1 MNNLNQFRAELKSRR
16 LALELK
22 QKDLFDRTGLSRQQ
36 YQHIEKNGNPTLETL
51 LLIAEGLNC
60 ELKLIPKNQSL
71 NQLPNDNMQQDDI
84 SQDPWHGVLD

>member
-16 LALELK
+16 LALGLK

-71 NQLPNDNMQQDDI
+71 NQPPNDDMQQDDI
-84 SQDPWHGVLD
+84 SQDPWQGVLD

>member
-1 MNNLNQFRAELKSRR
+1 MNTLHQFRTELKSRR
-16 LALELK
+16 LALGLK

-71 NQLPNDNMQQDDI
+71 NQPPNDDMQQDDI
-84 SQDPWHGVLD
+84 SQDPWQGVLD